1 MPILD
6 LGYRPWKGPLQ
17 PAWTRWLVVAST
29 GISLVWRG
37 TWLKRVLILAVI
49 PVLAALT
56 GFAIF
61 EQSVNQPEQRR
72 NFLRAMLEQREGRRR
87 LNNQPT
93 FSDRFNIDVDEVL
106 KSPEK
111 TRHVAWSF
119 MLFAFFR
126 YPQTFGMIVIL
137 GLVSPR
143 LISYDLRSRGYLLY
157 LSRPL
162 TPWEYVWGK
171 ACVLFFLL
179 AMITTVPA
187 LIVYFVGILL
197 SSSPEAI
204 LQTWDLPLR
213 ILVAS
218 LTLMLPTTAVALAF
232 SSMTQESRFAGFA
245 WFAAWIMTTI
255 TYGVLTSLTMIRD
268 QSDPSSLLRERWML
282 VSPYQTLGHLQE
294 TVFGLTPDSK
304 YQIMPWI
311 VVGLVTLVGFGIAY
325 WRVARTLKA

>member
-1 MPILD
+1 VI
-6 LGYRPWKGPLQ
+6 
-17 PAWTRWLVVAST
+17 AST

-37 TWLKRVLILAVI
+37 TWLKRVLILAVV

-56 GFAIF
+56 GFAVF
-61 EQSVNQPEQRR
+61 EQTINQPEQRR
-72 NFLRAMLEQREGRRR
+72 DFLRVLFEQREGRRR
-87 LNNQPT
+87 INNRPT
-93 FSDRFNIDVDEVL
+93 FSDRFNINVDEVL
-106 KSPEK
+106 KSPEE

-126 YPQTFGMIVIL
+126 YPQTFGMVVIL

-162 TPWEYVWGK
+162 TPLEYVWGK

-187 LIVYFVGILL
+187 LVVYSVGILL

-218 LTLMLPTTAVALAF
+218 LTLMLPTSAVALAF
-232 SSMTQESRFAGFA
+232 SSLTQESRFAGFA
-245 WFAAWIMTTI
+245 WFATWILTTI
-255 TYGVLTSLTMIRD
+255 TYGVLTSLTFVRGQGDETI
-268 QSDPSSLLRERWML
+268 LTERWML

-294 TVFGLTPDSK
+294 TVFGLTSESR
-304 YQIMPWI
+304 YQIMPW
-311 VVGLVTLVGFGIAY
+311 VVVVLTTFLGFGIAY

>member
-6 LGYRPWKGPLQ
+6 LGYRTWKGPLQ
-17 PAWTRWLVVAST
+17 PAWTRWMVIAST

-37 TWLKRVLILAVI
+37 TWLKRILILAVV
-49 PVLAALT
+49 PVLGALV

-61 EQSVNQPEQRR
+61 EQSINQPEQRR
-72 NFLRAMLEQREGRRR
+72 ELLRFMFEQREGRRR
-87 LNNQPT
+87 MSNQPT
-93 FSDRFNIDVDEVL
+93 FSDRFNINVDEVL

-111 TRHVAWSF
+111 SRHVAWSF
-119 MLFAFFR
+119 MLFTFFR
-126 YPQTFGMIVIL
+126 YPQTFGMIVVL
-137 GLVSPR
+137 GLVAPR

-162 TPWEYVWGK
+162 TPLEYVWGK

-187 LIVYFVGILL
+187 IIVYSAGILL
-197 SSSPEAI
+197 SSSPGAI
-204 LQTWDLPLR
+204 LETWDLPVR
-213 ILVAS
+213 ILIAS

-245 WFAAWIMTTI
+245 WFATWIITTI
-255 TYGVLTSLTMIRD
+255 TYGVLTSLTLMRSNGD
-268 QSDPSSLLRERWML
+268 MNALSERWML

-304 YQIMPWI
+304 YQIMPW
-311 VVGLVTLVGFGIAY
+311 VVVALVTCVGFGVAY

>member
-6 LGYRPWKGPLQ
+6 LGYRPWNGPLQ
-17 PAWTRWLVVAST
+17 PAWTRWMVVAAT

-37 TWLKRVLILAVI
+37 SWLKRILILATV
-49 PVLAALT
+49 PVLAALL
-56 GFAIF
+56 GFVAF
-61 EQSVNQPEQRR
+61 EQNVNQPEQRR
-72 NFLRAMLEQREGRRR
+72 DLLRVMFESREGRRR
-87 LNNQPT
+87 FNNQVP
-93 FSDRFNIDVDEVL
+93 FSERYNINVDEIL

-111 TRHVAWSF
+111 TRHAAWSF

-126 YPQTFGMIVIL
+126 YPQTFGMVVIL
-137 GLVSPR
+137 GLVAPR

-162 TPWEYVWGK
+162 TPMEYVWGK

-179 AMITTVPA
+179 IMITTVPA
-187 LIVYFVGILL
+187 LIVYAAGILL
-197 SSSPEAI
+197 SSSPSA
-204 LQTWDLPLR
+204 LVQTWDLPVR
-213 ILVAS
+213 ILIAS
-218 LTLMLPTTAVALAF
+218 ITLMLPTTAVALAY

-245 WFAAWIMTTI
+245 WFATWIVTTI
-255 TYGVLTSLTMIRD
+255 TYDVLTSLTFICEQGSGQD
-268 QSDPSSLLRERWML
+268 LNGRWML

-294 TVFGLTPDSK
+294 TVFGLTPDTK

-311 VVGLVTLVGFGIAY
+311 VVSLVTVAGFGVAY

>member
-1 MPILD
+1 VI
-6 LGYRPWKGPLQ
+6 
-17 PAWTRWLVVAST
+17 AST

-37 TWLKRVLILAVI
+37 TWLKRVLILAVV

-56 GFAIF
+56 GFAVF
-61 EQSVNQPEQRR
+61 EQTINQPEQRR
-72 NFLRAMLEQREGRRR
+72 DFLRVLFEQREGRRR
-87 LNNQPT
+87 INNRPT
-93 FSDRFNIDVDEVL
+93 FSDRFNINVDEVL
-106 KSPEK
+106 KSPEE

-126 YPQTFGMIVIL
+126 YPQTFGMVVIL

-162 TPWEYVWGK
+162 TPLEYVWGK

-187 LIVYFVGILL
+187 LVVYSVGILL

-218 LTLMLPTTAVALAF
+218 LTLMLPTSAVALAF
-232 SSMTQESRFAGFA
+232 SSLTQESRFAGFA
-245 WFAAWIMTTI
+245 WFATWILTTI
-255 TYGVLTSLTMIRD
+255 TYGVLTSLTFVRGQGDETI
-268 QSDPSSLLRERWML
+268 LTERWML

-294 TVFGLTPDSK
+294 TVFGLTPESR
-304 YQIMPWI
+304 YQIMPW
-311 VVGLVTLVGFGIAY
+311 VVVVLTTFLGFGIAY